1 MRLWRWILGGIVAL
15 AAIIL
20 ASLWIVDTDVGHRW
34 VAQRINAARPA
45 NGLRITVGRIDG
57 SLFGAA
63 VLRDVKVHDP

>member
-34 VAQRINAARPA
+34 VAERINKARPA
-45 NGLRITVGRIDG
+45 NGLL
-57 SLFGAA
+57 SLI
-63 VLRDVKVHDP
+63 HI